1 MAFLKEF
8 SDFQLV
14 DISEVPADW
23 VTKSFVI
30 TNVYREINGQAA
42 MKVVEIWNSSRIPV
56 KYFMDTAGCF
66 YDDAGK
72 LITDNTDEFLEFIL
86 DVTHT
91 YHPQPT
97 EFTYQML
104 KDAGW
109 YEGRKEDT
117 LTL

>member
-42 MKVVEIWNSSRIPV
+42 MKVVEI
-56 KYFMDTAGCF
+56 
-66 YDDAGK
+66 
-72 LITDNTDEFLEFIL
+72 
-86 DVTHT
+86 
-91 YHPQPT
+91 
-97 EFTYQML
+97 
-104 KDAGW
+104 
-109 YEGRKEDT
+109 
-117 LTL
+117 